1 MKIIAIE
8 LSRDEKAA
16 IEKMKKIHGENW
28 KNELKKNWRTGVYTW
43 ELDSDEIA
51 ALQHL
56 RNTIGNNAID
66 NIYYD

>member
-8 LSRDEKAA
+8 LSKDEIAA
-16 IEKMKKIHGENW
+16 IEKMKKIHGKDW

-43 ELDSDEIA
+43 ELGRDEIA

-66 NIYYD
+66 NIYYE

>member
-8 LSRDEKAA
+8 LSKDEIAA
-16 IEKMKKIHGENW
+16 IEKMKKIHGKDW
-28 KNELKKNWRTGVYTW
+28 KKELKQNWRTGVYTW
-43 ELDSDEIA
+43 ELSSDEIA

-66 NIYYD
+66 NIHYE

>member
-8 LSRDEKAA
+8 LSTAEKTA
-16 IEKMKKIHGENW
+16 IEKMKKIHGKKW

-43 ELDSDEIA
+43 ELGSDEIA

>member
-43 ELDSDEIA
+43 ELDSNEIA

>member
-1 MKIIAIE
+1 MTIE
-8 LSRDEKAA
+8 LSTEQKMA
-16 IEKMKKIHGENW
+16 IDHIRSLYGTDW
-28 KNELKKNWRTGVYTW
+28 KNELKKNWHTGVYTW
-43 ELDSDEIA
+43 ELGSDEIA